1 LVVEFP
7 VRAVAFRG
15 RLYAERRHGR
25 IYVRI
30 YVYMDFGGEELVQ
43 YVGKE
48 VEGLLVVRE

>member
-1 LVVEFP
+1 MVVEFP

-15 RLYAERRHGR
+15 RLYAEKRHGR
-25 IYVRI
+25 TYVRI

>member
-1 LVVEFP
+1 MVAKFL

-15 RLYAERRHGR
+15 RLYAEKRHGR
-25 IYVRI
+25 TYVRI

>member
-1 LVVEFP
+1 MVVEFP

-25 IYVRI
+25 TYVRI

-43 YVGKE
+43 YVGRE